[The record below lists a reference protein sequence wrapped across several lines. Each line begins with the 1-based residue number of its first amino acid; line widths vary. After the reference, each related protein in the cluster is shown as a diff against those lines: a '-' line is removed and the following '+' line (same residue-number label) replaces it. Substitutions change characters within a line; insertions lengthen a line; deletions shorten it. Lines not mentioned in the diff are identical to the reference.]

1 MPNDT
6 KERTSIMKGKDMN
19 KLQMNSAEHQMMS
32 FVYVVFN
39 WGFYYW
45 NARFFMYNKILRT
58 S

>member
-1 MPNDT
+1 
-6 KERTSIMKGKDMN
+6 MKGKDMN